1 MIQEWHWIS
10 SVHGIWCER
19 WLLPLCAQSH
29 YFCRSF
35 PCGFQFC
42 CWLWSLH
49 GLAGSRSVNRFYF
62 ILNACPR
69 AKSTSL
75 GSSTCPSWRRQA
87 MLERVERDCDTQ
99 SVGHLALPSAQ
110 CEQCKRCKKCK
121 LSGGKCETF
130 RPQRKLHGVRS
141 LEIVRA
147 KNSKQRGKDGKA
159 EAATGASLGIRHSK
173 CGSQV

>member
-75 GSSTCPSWRRQA
+75 GSSTSPV
-87 MLERVERDCDTQ
+87 LETASDVGESRKRLWHAER
-99 SVGHLALPSAQ
+99 
-110 CEQCKRCKKCK
+110 EQCKRCKKCK

-141 LEIVRA
+141 LELVRA

-173 CGSQV
+173 CCSQV